1 MKSLHT
7 LPPAEVP
14 VTLQTL
20 HTLKETARCEP
31 DPVDPRED
39 LADLDLDQ
47 SDCDE
52 PEDPRLGLSNLEC
65 EVYKRPTLP
74 WEVATLLVHQ
84 VLNTG
89 RPGGTPDNSRV
100 AVTLYL
106 MSKAATAALLA
117 TGVGIGAVLLLNGHA
132 FQGTLDWF
140 GWVALVS
147 RYVVFALM
155 LLERLVLRVTTT
167 WGPLVNGP
175 ELREIANLEPLRSD
189 HVLPDA
195 LASCQP
201 FMISRGGGALAAI
214 VATLGGAL
222 GAVAGVVVP
231 YSLAATMD
239 AGGDYSFECTV
250 LWIIGVAVAVLEA
263 LGTAVSY
270 DEQRYTDWRFR
281 LANDMPT
288 ASEWLVCHLSSLRV
302 SIALYWLAPLGIV
315 FAVYVNT

>member
-1 MKSLHT
+1 MAQPQPQPQLR
-7 LPPAEVP
+7 
-14 VTLQTL
+14 LQTL
-20 HTLKETARCEP
+20 DDLNCPRAAPSAP
-31 DPVDPRED
+31 DPRLRLE
-39 LADLDLDQ
+39 DLDLD
-47 SDCDE
+47 DPDACD
-52 PEDPRLGLSNLEC
+52 PEEFVDKRLGLDDC
-65 EVYKRPTLP
+65 VVYKRPTLP

-195 LASCQP
+195 LVSHQP
-201 FMISRGGGALAAI
+201 ICLWRSQGALAGAI
-214 VATLGGAL
+214 AALGGAL
-222 GAVAGVVVP
+222 GGVAGVVVP
-231 YSLAATMD
+231 YALATTMD
-239 AGGDYSFECTV
+239 RGGDYALESTILWLVGV
-250 LWIIGVAVAVLEA
+250 LIAVLEA
-263 LGTAVSY
+263 IGTAVSY
-270 DEQRYTDWRFR
+270 DEQRFTDWRFR
-281 LANDMPT
+281 YSNDMPT
-288 ASEWLVCHLSSLRV
+288 LTEWVICHLSSLRV
-302 SIALYWLAPLGIV
+302 SLSLYWLAPLGV
-315 FAVYVNT
+315 VYAVYVNS